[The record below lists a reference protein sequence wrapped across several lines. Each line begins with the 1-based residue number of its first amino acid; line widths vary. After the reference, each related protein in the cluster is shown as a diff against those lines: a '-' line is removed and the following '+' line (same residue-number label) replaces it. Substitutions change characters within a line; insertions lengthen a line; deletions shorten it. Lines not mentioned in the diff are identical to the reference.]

1 MKLRALIYCVL
12 LSLLSGC
19 GFQLR
24 GSVPMALKT
33 VFVQAENS
41 PRIAAEV
48 SRLLVEEGVALAPN
62 ANAKAAQA
70 VLYIRNENLTRR
82 FLSISAVTGRIEEME
97 LNLRVDLEA
106 RTPQNKV
113 LLEPQ
118 NLLLLREYSFDQ
130 NAILAKDAEEQ
141 VLREELYQDI
151 TAQVMRRIRAIQLP

>member
-1 MKLRALIYCVL
+1 MKLRWLIYCVL

-41 PRIAAEV
+41 PRIAADV
-48 SRLLVEEGVALAPN
+48 SRILVEEGVALAPN
-62 ANAKAAQA
+62 AKAAQA
-70 VLYIRNENLTRR
+70 VIYIRNENFTRR
-82 FLSISAVTGRIEEME
+82 FLSISAVTGRVEEME

-118 NLLLLREYSFDQ
+118 NILLLREYSFDQ

-141 VLREELYQDI
+141 VLREELYQDM
-151 TAQVMRRIRAIQLP
+151 TAQVMRRIRAVQLP

>member
-1 MKLRALIYCVL
+1 MKLRWLIYCLL

-41 PRIAAEV
+41 PRIAADV
-48 SRLLVEEGVALAPN
+48 SRLLVDEGVALAPN
-62 ANAKAAQA
+62 PKAAQA
-70 VLYIRNENLTRR
+70 VIYIRNENLMRR

-118 NLLLLREYSFDQ
+118 NILLLREYSFDQ

-151 TAQVMRRIRAIQLP
+151 TAQIMRRIRAIQFP

>member
-1 MKLRALIYCVL
+1 MRLRGLIYCLL

-33 VFVQAENS
+33 VFVQADNS

-48 SRLLVEEGVALAPN
+48 SRILVEEGVALAPN
-62 ANAKAAQA
+62 AKAAQA
-70 VLYIRNENLTRR
+70 VIYIRNENLTRR

-106 RTPQNKV
+106 RTPQNKI

-118 NLLLLREYSFDQ
+118 NILLLREYSFDQ

-151 TAQVMRRIRAIQLP
+151 TAQVLRRIRAIQLP